1 MNKVIFVLAPL
12 TFFTACSQSTGFE
25 VDELA
30 NICAEGNGKL
40 VSSTL
45 VKAAD
50 GTIDGKIK
58 VDNSGTVLDFKCSSD
73 KDGGWSVELI
83 NDAPVSDAAAVS
95 EPEAD
100 TAAASGPAVED
111 PAAPAPKG
119 PVEQVMAR
127 YKADGFT
134 YVSSEVVSLDEN
146 KFSILLTA
154 KSPRGST
161 FTYACDGDLVD
172 GIVKNEFCE
181 QE

>member
-1 MNKVIFVLAPL
+1 MNKAIFVLASL
-12 TFFTACSQSTGFE
+12 TFFTACSQSSGFE

-30 NICAEGNGKL
+30 QMCAEGNGKL
-40 VSSTL
+40 VSSAL

-50 GTIDGKIK
+50 GSIDGKIK

-73 KDGGWSVELI
+73 KDGGWGVELI
-83 NDAPVSDAAAVS
+83 NDATDSDAAAES

-100 TAAASGPAVED
+100 TAAAPAVED

-134 YVSSEVVSLDEN
+134 YVSSEVVSLDDK

-172 GIVKNEFCE
+172 GIIKNEYCE
-181 QE
+181 QG